1 MSKAVIS
8 DPFGVDINCHFG
20 VEIFIR
26 DKFKPRFWISC
37 ARKHIYG
44 NNIQMEQDKFLL
56 EISKKVIYRRFGYFV
71 RPSMIY
77 HATL

>member
-8 DPFGVDINCHFG
+8 DPFGVDKNCHFG

-26 DKFKPRFWISC
+26 DKFKPRFLFPATES
-37 ARKHIYG
+37 YG

-56 EISKKVIYRRFGYFV
+56 EISKKVIYCRFGYFV
-71 RPSMIY
+71 
-77 HATL
+77 

>member
-8 DPFGVDINCHFG
+8 DPFGVDINCHYG

-44 NNIQMEQDKFLL
+44 NNIQMEDKFLL
-56 EISKKVIYRRFGYFV
+56 EMSKKVIFRRFGYFV
-71 RPSMIY
+71 GPGMIY